1 MSDLKIPYVNLKAQW
16 ETERSELLP
25 IIESVLE
32 SGNYIGGEVVDQF
45 EIAISNFLGSPYC
58 VAVNSCTDA
67 LVLGLSALGVRRGDE
82 VITPP
87 NSFIAST
94 AAIVHLGAT
103 PVFVDVLPSQSI
115 DPNLVEKAIT
125 KKTKAIM
132 PVHLGG
138 RMVDMEKISRI
149 AENYGIAVIEDAAQ
163 SIGSTFNGKLSG
175 TFGDVGCFS
184 AHPLKNL
191 NALGD
196 GGFIC
201 FKSEEM
207 AEEVKKLRSHGLV
220 DRNTVE
226 MFGYVSRLDALQ
238 AAVLT
243 FRLTK
248 LAATIKSR
256 RANADLYRSLL
267 NPDFV
272 FIPDD
277 DSREQNSY
285 HTFVVQVDR
294 RDELVAHLLSSG
306 IGTAIHYPIPIHLQP
321 AAKFLG
327 FGPGSFP
334 VTEAQAKRIVTL
346 PINQSLSQSEIT
358 QVSNV
363 INDFYFRMH

>member
-1 MSDLKIPYVNLKAQW
+1 VSDLKIPYVNLKAQW
-16 ETERSELLP
+16 EIEKSELMP
-25 IIESVLE
+25 IIESVLA
-32 SGNYIGGEVVDQF
+32 SGNYVGGEVVDQF
-45 EIAISNFLGSPYC
+45 EIAIAKFLGSPYC

-67 LVLGLSALGVRRGDE
+67 LVLGLAALGIRRGDE

-103 PVFVDVLPSQSI
+103 PVFVDVLPNQSI
-115 DPNLVEKAIT
+115 DPNLVERAIT

-138 RMVDMEKISRI
+138 RMVDMDQISKI
-149 AENYGIAVIEDAAQ
+149 AESYGVAVIEDAAQ
-163 SIGSTFNGKLSG
+163 SIGSTFNGRLSG
-175 TFGDVGCFS
+175 TFGEVGCFS

-196 GGFIC
+196 GGFVC
-201 FKSEEM
+201 FKNQEL
-207 AEEVKKLRSHGLV
+207 AEVVKKLRSHGLI

-226 MFGYVSRLDALQ
+226 MFGYVSRLDAIQ

-243 FRLTK
+243 FRLTR
-248 LAATIKSR
+248 LAEIIKRR
-256 RANADLYRSLL
+256 RANANLYRSLL

-272 FIPDD
+272 FVPNDD
-277 DSREQNSY
+277 PREKNSY

-294 RDELVAHLLSSG
+294 RDELIDHLASCG

-327 FGPGSFP
+327 FGEGSFP
-334 VTEAQAKRIVTL
+334 ETEKQAKRILTL
-346 PINQSLSQSEIT
+346 PINQSLEEQEIET
-358 QVSNV
+358 IAQTVNS
-363 INDFYFRMH
+363 FYAR

>member
-1 MSDLKIPYVNLKAQW
+1 MSDLKIPYVNLGAQW
-16 ETERSELLP
+16 ESEKSELMP
-25 IIESVLE
+25 IIESVLA
-32 SGNYIGGEVVDQF
+32 SGNYVGGEVVDQF
-45 EIAISNFLGSPYC
+45 EIAISKFLGSPFC

-67 LVLGLSALGVRRGDE
+67 LVLGLAALGVRRGDE

-103 PVFVDVLPSQSI
+103 PVFADVLPNQSI

-138 RMVDMEKISRI
+138 RMVDMGQISQI
-149 AENYGIAVIEDAAQ
+149 AESYGVAVIEDAAQ

-196 GGFIC
+196 GGFVC
-201 FKSEEM
+201 FKSQEM
-207 AEEVKKLRSHGLV
+207 AGEVKKLRSHGLI

-226 MFGYVSRLDALQ
+226 MFGYASRLDAIQ

-243 FRLTK
+243 FRLTR
-248 LAATIKSR
+248 LEATIKSR
-256 RANADLYRSLL
+256 RANAELYRSLL

-272 FIPDD
+272 FVPDD
-277 DSREQNSY
+277 DLREKNSY

-294 RDELVAHLLSSG
+294 RDELIAHLLSCG

-327 FGPGSFP
+327 FGEGSFP
-334 VTEAQAKRIVTL
+334 VTEKQAKRILTL
-346 PINQSLSQSEIT
+346 PINQHLKEQEIET
-358 QVSNV
+358 IAQTVNS
-363 INDFYFRMH
+363 FYGR

>member
-1 MSDLKIPYVNLKAQW
+1 M
-16 ETERSELLP
+16 P
-25 IIESVLE
+25 IIENVLA
-32 SGNYIGGEVVDQF
+32 SGNYVGGEVVDQF
-45 EIAISNFLGSPYC
+45 EIAISKFLGSPHC

-67 LVLGLSALGVRRGDE
+67 LVLGLAALGVRRGDE

-103 PVFVDVLPSQSI
+103 PVFVDVLPNQSI

-138 RMVDMEKISRI
+138 RMADMDQISRI
-149 AENYGIAVIEDAAQ
+149 ADSYGIAVIEDAAQ
-163 SIGSTFNGKLSG
+163 SIGSTFNGILSG

-196 GGFIC
+196 GGFVC
-201 FKSEEM
+201 FKSQEM
-207 AEEVKKLRSHGLV
+207 AEEVKKLRSHGLI

-226 MFGYVSRLDALQ
+226 MFGYVSRLDAVQ

-243 FRLTK
+243 FRLTR
-248 LAATIKSR
+248 LAEIIKSR
-256 RANADLYRSLL
+256 RANAELYRSLL
-267 NPDFV
+267 NPEYVFV
-272 FIPDD
+272 PDD
-277 DSREQNSY
+277 DPRERNSY

-294 RDELVAHLLSSG
+294 REELIAHLLSCG

-327 FGPGSFP
+327 FGEGSFP
-334 VTEAQAKRIVTL
+334 VTEKQAKRILTL
-346 PINQSLSQSEIT
+346 PINQHLKEQEIET
-358 QVSNV
+358 IAQTVNS
-363 INDFYFRMH
+363 FYGR

>member
-1 MSDLKIPYVNLKAQW
+1 MSDLKIPYVNLGAQW
-16 ETERSELLP
+16 ESEKSELMP
-25 IIESVLE
+25 IIESVLA
-32 SGNYIGGEVVDQF
+32 SGNYVGGEVVDQF
-45 EIAISNFLGSPYC
+45 EIAISKFLGSPYC

-67 LVLGLSALGVRRGDE
+67 LVLGLAALGVRRGDE

-103 PVFVDVLPSQSI
+103 PVFADVLPNQSI

-138 RMVDMEKISRI
+138 RMVDMDQISRI
-149 AENYGIAVIEDAAQ
+149 AESYGVAVIEDAAQ

-196 GGFIC
+196 GGFVC
-201 FKSEEM
+201 FKNQEM
-207 AEEVKKLRSHGLV
+207 AGEVKKLRSHGLI

-226 MFGYVSRLDALQ
+226 MFGYVSRLYAIQ

-243 FRLTK
+243 FRLTR
-248 LAATIKSR
+248 LEATIKSR

-272 FIPDD
+272 FVPDD
-277 DSREQNSY
+277 DPREQNSY
-285 HTFVVQVDR
+285 HTFVVQVER
-294 RDELVAHLLSSG
+294 RDELIAHLLSCG
-306 IGTAIHYPIPIHLQP
+306 IGTAIHYQIPIHLQP
-321 AAKFLG
+321 AAKSLG
-327 FGPGSFP
+327 FGEGSFP
-334 VTEAQAKRIVTL
+334 ATEKQAKRILTL
-346 PINQSLSQSEIT
+346 PINQFLKEQEIET
-358 QVSNV
+358 IAQTVNS
-363 INDFYFRMH
+363 FYDR

>member
-1 MSDLKIPYVNLKAQW
+1 MSDLKIPYVNLGAQW
-16 ETERSELLP
+16 ESEKSELMP
-25 IIESVLE
+25 IIESVLA
-32 SGNYIGGEVVDQF
+32 SGNYVGGEVVDQF
-45 EIAISNFLGSPYC
+45 EIAISKFLGSPFC

-67 LVLGLSALGVRRGDE
+67 LVLGLAALGVRRGDE

-103 PVFVDVLPSQSI
+103 PVFADVLPNQSI

-138 RMVDMEKISRI
+138 RMVDMDKISQI
-149 AENYGIAVIEDAAQ
+149 AESYGVAVIEDAAQ

-196 GGFIC
+196 GGFVC
-201 FKSEEM
+201 FKSQEM
-207 AEEVKKLRSHGLV
+207 AGEVKKLRSHGLI

-226 MFGYVSRLDALQ
+226 MFGYVSRLDAIQ

-243 FRLTK
+243 FRLTR
-248 LAATIKSR
+248 LEAIIKSR
-256 RANADLYRSLL
+256 RANAELYRSLL

-272 FIPDD
+272 FVPDD
-277 DSREQNSY
+277 DLREKNSY

-294 RDELVAHLLSSG
+294 RDELIAHLLSCG

-327 FGPGSFP
+327 FGEGSFP
-334 VTEAQAKRIVTL
+334 VTEKQAKRILTL
-346 PINQSLSQSEIT
+346 PINQHLKEQEIET
-358 QVSNV
+358 IAQTVNS
-363 INDFYFRMH
+363 FYGR

>member
-16 ETERSELLP
+16 ESEKSELMP
-25 IIESVLE
+25 IIESVLA
-32 SGNYIGGEVVDQF
+32 SGNYVGGDAVDQF
-45 EIAISNFLGSPYC
+45 ETAISKFLRSPYC

-67 LVLGLSALGVRRGDE
+67 LVLGLAALGVRRGDE

-103 PVFVDVLPSQSI
+103 PVFVDVLPNQSI

-138 RMVDMEKISRI
+138 RMVDMDRISKIAASY
-149 AENYGIAVIEDAAQ
+149 NIAVIEDAAQ

-196 GGFIC
+196 GGFVC
-201 FKSEEM
+201 FKSQEM
-207 AEEVKKLRSHGLV
+207 AGEVKKLRSHGLI

-226 MFGYVSRLDALQ
+226 MFGYVSRLDAIQ

-243 FRLTK
+243 FRLTR
-248 LAATIKSR
+248 LEATIKSR
-256 RANADLYRSLL
+256 RANAELYRSLL

-272 FIPDD
+272 FVPDD
-277 DSREQNSY
+277 DLREKNSY

-294 RDELVAHLLSSG
+294 RDELIAHLLSCG

-327 FGPGSFP
+327 FGEGSFP
-334 VTEAQAKRIVTL
+334 VTEKQAKRILTL
-346 PINQSLSQSEIT
+346 PINQHLKEQEIET
-358 QVSNV
+358 IAQTVNS
-363 INDFYFRMH
+363 FYGR